1 RLPVTLLSGFLG
13 AGKTTLLQH
22 ILTNQQGMRVA
33 LLVNDLSDVNV
44 DAALVGAPSFSV
56 TRQEEDL
63 VELSNG
69 CICCVLRN
77 DLLREIRRIA
87 SSGHFDY
94 LLVESTG
101 AGDPAHV
108 ADTFSFEDDSGFKL
122 DTVAQLDTIVTVC
135 DGSSLL
141 RELRNPADVKG
152 QAEALGRMTVAQLM
166 AQQIEFADVIVLNK
180 IDLLDAPS
188 LALAH
193 ALLKELNPAA
203 EVCPSKR
210 SVVDLNKIL
219 NTGKYERRS
228 STASLLSRHQDL
240 PPASGRMGITSFVF
254 RHRRPFHPQRLFLL
268 AQSFESRV
276 GKSVLRSKGFVWIAT
291 RPDLMGQW
299 SQVPPQQHCG
309 IMTSRWAMVDKKEW
323 PQGMEQEV
331 FSTGLWDDKYGDRQQ
346 EIVIIGIDMDD
357 ELVRSQFAECI
368 LT

>member
-1 RLPVTLLSGFLG
+1 
-13 AGKTTLLQH
+13 
-22 ILTNQQGMRVA
+22 M
-33 LLVNDLSDVNV
+33 
-44 DAALVGAPSFSV
+44 
-56 TRQEEDL
+56 
-63 VELSNG
+63 
-69 CICCVLRN
+69 
-77 DLLREIRRIA
+77 
-87 SSGHFDY
+87 
-94 LLVESTG
+94 
-101 AGDPAHV
+101 
-108 ADTFSFEDDSGFKL
+108 
-122 DTVAQLDTIVTVC
+122 DTIVTVC

-240 PPASGRMGITSFVF
+240 PPASGVCTRPGCDNHEHGHEHEHGGIAGHKSEAERMGITSFVF

-299 SQVPPQQHCG
+299 SQAASNVEVRAGEPW
-309 IMTSRWAMVDKKEW
+309 WAMVDKKEW

-368 LT
+368 LTDAEMAEECPGVVWPTLKDPWPTWETEEE